1 MGRRFYRPPYINES
15 EVVIMNNIVFTVNTS
30 NGIEYLGDLLHP
42 VKEEPKVPYIRKFAR
57 HPEIK
62 TYDNKERKNLKY

>member
-1 MGRRFYRPPYINES
+1 
-15 EVVIMNNIVFTVNTS
+15 MNNIVFTVNTS
-30 NGIEYLGDLLHP
+30 NGIECLGDLLHP